1 MHGATVHAVGSL
13 QLTMLRILQGISTLH
28 YVSMSLV
35 SLPKSLACPQAL
47 LGWLLFGESLNVV
60 WWCGA
65 SLVVTGVAVMW
76 DSQRDR
82 RGIEKQKGKEE

>member
-1 MHGATVHAVGSL
+1 MHRT
-13 QLTMLRILQGISTLH
+13 LQGISALH
-28 YVSMSLV
+28 YISMSLV
-35 SLPKSLACPQAL
+35 SLPNPLACPQAL